1 MRRKIELYIDGS
13 LADLS
18 DQGLVLFNY
27 AFTDMENPAAVKN
40 SYSKQVT
47 LPGTPA
53 NDIIFGHYYRTD
65 RVTGNGFDA
74 LRKTPFAIYAETGEI
89 LESGYLRLDGVVRKG
104 GMVTGYKV
112 SLFGGL
118 GSFFYSLSYDADGNK
133 RTLADLWYLENDPAE
148 LDFTILASKVQEAW
162 NRIAVTA
169 LDAPMESVWD
179 VINFAPAYNGV
190 PDGNFSA
197 DKAVVKAADAGL
209 SASVTEEGETY
220 SAQADGSVLVNLAQP
235 HTEWE
240 VKDLRCYLQRPV
252 LRMRAFLDAITHPES
267 NGGYEVEIDPDLYAE
282 ASGMWKTLPM
292 LPSIGSLIQR
302 TGAYHLDTP
311 GTTPTTS
318 GDKLYLSS
326 IQETVAPSTEITA
339 EISAN
344 LCLRMDTAAVNSYVY
359 PLSSSISGPGDSKY
373 YHFYDVVIFT
383 QLLAQ
388 ADGSILAGSDIH
400 CSAGN
405 GGFAVN
411 PQAVAEALGYSPLKA
426 ADYEPTVRL
435 LDSENGYKV
444 TARANDPTGNW
455 INLGG
460 QSYRVTASGA
470 KDYYLA
476 VACYLVE
483 WSYNRYGHNIT
494 TPSILAQIDCGL
506 LGRMRKYSTVSG
518 ADTSPRA
525 AAAWTTFGRAGGYTL
540 TYKTSSEIRSGALV
554 SKSSLLSSKH
564 TPAEYLVSLVKIL
577 GGVFLCDHAA
587 KKVSIL
593 SRNAFFDTG
602 EQTIDLSG
610 RIDRSKDIPVS
621 PVVFTSKWY
630 DFVLEQA
637 QGTFAVEYKASY
649 GIEYGIQRVNTGY
662 DFDAATVDVMQ
673 GSAFRQ
679 AVTVL
684 ERGPYYNSILVN
696 GSFRPS
702 VFIDPGNTYT
712 LWSETDGKNKEF
724 PIQRPPSSAAVSDMN
739 VYNPGYDSEFAW
751 KLQLH
756 DKGNKALDGEDILV
770 YYSGRDLYPYF
781 KLSDDSAVMAAVNE
795 GKMCWDLTPGPV
807 ASTFVADFHRYRTDT
822 EFLVER
828 SLDFGTPRE
837 VDIPGANFADGS
849 GRYSLAW
856 AGFIRDRY
864 DRDTKVMKCR
874 VDLRGLQVGPELLR
888 RFFWYEGSIW
898 VLNKI
903 SNYSL
908 TTWDSVECE
917 FIQVRD
923 VSNYTNGQ
931 NFE

>member
-13 LADLS
+13 MADIS

-27 AFTDMENPAAVKN
+27 AFTDMENPAVVKN
-40 SYSKQVT
+40 SYSKQLT
-47 LPGTPA
+47 LPGTPT
-53 NDIIFGHYYRTD
+53 NDVIFGHYYRTD

-104 GMVTGYKV
+104 GVVTGYKV

-162 NRIAVTA
+162 NRIATHAADAA
-169 LDAPMESVWD
+169 LTSIWD
-179 VINFAPAYNGV
+179 VINFAPAYNGL
-190 PDGNFSA
+190 PDGNFSP
-197 DKAVVKAADAGL
+197 DKAVVKATDVGL
-209 SASVTEEGETY
+209 AASVTEEGETY
-220 SAQADGSVLVNLAQP
+220 SAQTDGTVLVNLAQP

-252 LRMRAFLDAITHPES
+252 LRMRAFLDAISHQES
-267 NGGYEVEIDPDLYAE
+267 NGGYQVTIDPDLYNE
-282 ASGMWKTLPM
+282 ASNMWKTLPM

-302 TGAYHLDTP
+302 TGSYHLATP

-318 GDKLYLSS
+318 GSKVYISS
-326 IQETVAPSTEITA
+326 IQETVAPSTEISA
-339 EISAN
+339 EISAG
-344 LCLRMDTAAVNSYVY
+344 LYFRMDTASANSHVY
-359 PLSSSISGPGDSKY
+359 PLSSEVSGSGDSRY
-373 YHFYDVVIFT
+373 YHFFDVVIFT

-388 ADGSILAGSDIH
+388 ADGAILAGSDIH
-400 CSAGN
+400 CSVGD
-405 GGFAVN
+405 GGFARN
-411 PQAVAEALGYSPLKA
+411 PHAIAEALGYSPLKA
-426 ADYEPTVRL
+426 ADYEGSVRL
-435 LDSENGYKV
+435 LDSDNGYIV
-444 TARANDPTGNW
+444 TARTNDPTGNW

-460 QSYRVTASGA
+460 QSYKVTASGA

-476 VACYLVE
+476 VHCYLVE
-483 WSYNRYGHNIT
+483 WSYNRNGQTVT
-494 TPSILAQIDCGL
+494 TPRILSQFDRGL
-506 LGRMRKYSTVSG
+506 LGSMRKYKTITAAESN
-518 ADTSPRA
+518 PMA
-525 AAAWTTFGRAGGYTL
+525 AAAWTTFSRTGGYSL

-577 GGVFLCDHAA
+577 GGVFLCDTAA
-587 KKVSIL
+587 KRVSIL
-593 SRNAFFDTG
+593 SRNAFFGTG
-602 EQTIDLSG
+602 DPAIDLSG
-610 RIDRSKDIPVS
+610 RIDRSKDITVS

-630 DFVLEQA
+630 DFALEQA
-637 QGTFAVEYKASY
+637 RGAFAEEYRAVYGVES
-649 GIEYGIQRVNTGY
+649 GVQRVNTGY

-684 ERGPYYNSILVN
+684 ERGPYYNSILVS
-696 GSFRPS
+696 GAFRPS
-702 VFIDPGNTYT
+702 VFIDTGNTYT

-724 PIQRPPSSAAVSDMN
+724 AIQRPPSDATVSDIN

-756 DKGNKALDGEDILV
+756 DKAGKAIDGEDILV
-770 YYSGRDLYPYF
+770 YYSGQDLYSYF
-781 KLSDDSAVMAAVNE
+781 KLSDDSAIMASVNE
-795 GKMCWDLTPGPV
+795 GKMCWDLTPGPA
-807 ASTFVADFHRYRTDT
+807 ASTFVADFHRYDTDT
-822 EFLVER
+822 EYLIER

-837 VDIPGANFADGS
+837 IDVPGANFSEGS
-849 GRYSLAW
+849 SRYSLAW

-874 VDLRGLQVGPELLR
+874 VDLRGLQVGPGLLR

-908 TTWDSVECE
+908 TTWDTVECE

-923 VSNYTNGQ
+923 ASNYTNGQ
-931 NFE
+931 DFE